1 MLIFWSI
8 ELTQVNRIRMSRP
21 KELRKQLKDQVREEL
36 SQEEEDHERLCDAIS
51 NMVTDRKD
59 NGLLSELDRNLIG
72 KAMIIIIIIYYG
84 FTI

>member
-1 MLIFWSI
+1 
-8 ELTQVNRIRMSRP
+8 MSRP

-36 SQEEEDHERLCDAIS
+36 SQKEEDYVKLCDAIS